1 MGSMLTGC
9 LWLSQLSLVGTWVA
23 AMGHRHYLKVNG
35 RPIFKVLIPTVFID
49 ECGGNSTLVTLR
61 LHQLRAAATAAGVG
75 EVAIGG
81 GWANP
86 AVGGLGTQRPHPEG
100 FMRYN
105 NTKVACPGGC
115 LLKAVPVNSVADCQK
130 ICNATSA
137 CEAVQIDHSVSSC
150 SVMSK
155 TGPGAGDPAT
165 DVYVRVPPPVDYDWT
180 GTYNDAPP
188 PDSDGQYTNSW
199 MPNATENGAKVFP
212 YMECGNYQ
220 GEARTNYSKDSVPY
234 LPNIIA
240 GFDPRPWEEHAP
252 SFAFPSS
259 SEWYLQKHIL
269 HLQ

>member
-1 MGSMLTGC
+1 
-9 LWLSQLSLVGTWVA
+9 
-23 AMGHRHYLKVNG
+23 MGHSHYLKVNG

-49 ECGGNSTLVTLR
+49 ECGGNSTLATLR

-137 CEAVQIDHSVSSC
+137 CDVSIWNAAC
-150 SVMSK
+150 SLQDVTLPKNTSK
-155 TGPGAGDPAT
+155 VSGK
-165 DVYVRVPPPVDYDWT
+165 PPV
-180 GTYNDAPP
+180 
-188 PDSDGQYTNSW
+188 
-199 MPNATENGAKVFP
+199 
-212 YMECGNYQ
+212 
-220 GEARTNYSKDSVPY
+220 RRRY
-234 LPNIIA
+234 LMR
-240 GFDPRPWEEHAP
+240 FTPRR
-252 SFAFPSS
+252 
-259 SEWYLQKHIL
+259 
-269 HLQ
+269 